1 VTNPYNRRTQP
12 ELWQK
17 WFDEQ
22 VAAHDEANEA
32 RDVQQE
38 LESHRRARE
47 AAERDDE

>member
-1 VTNPYNRRTQP
+1 MTNPYDRRTQP
-12 ELWQK
+12 KEWQQ

-22 VAAHDEANEA
+22 VAAHDEENEA

-47 AAERDDE
+47 AAGDDE